1 MQDLKLIDT
10 KQLNRFAEKISEP
23 IKKMKTDLD
32 TVKNNLSNSVGYRK
46 FNSEHITA
54 KHTIADRTRNLCIE
68 GNSIVNLASG
78 LRSTE
83 LGVLVDN
90 VFTVTATEGRRGNLY
105 FDNAKGQIKNKETYT
120 IIMNIT
126 KNTLVGNTSSFKFN
140 LNNYSIENYGYFK
153 VENGFTGTYMK
164 VIRTATT
171 DVIDTPYLETYT
183 NQTSGELEIS
193 NIYIL
198 KGDWSNKTIP
208 SYFEGLKS
216 VGDLQVDGLYKV
228 DILSKNKN
236 LCNVESIS
244 FENNTGDEYM
254 LGKLKPQIQAIKLK
268 PNTTYTLSYSNTG
281 TFNSIICFL
290 LNSPRIVYSHNE
302 LYTHCITDK
311 NGTSIIIS
319 GNGLD
324 EITTTTDIYLYI
336 TLNSTRIPNGE
347 KVCYENIQLEENT
360 LKTSYELQKTDKKQI
375 LLQEPLHKIN
385 DNIKDTIVFIDG
397 KWKIKRMCH
406 FKTFDKNSPFSIVG
420 VNSKFAEFILDTDRY
435 KSNADFA
442 LKSNLFLDK
451 VAIGSGAVKNP
462 IGIGVTTHNAL
473 RLRPVDNDNLTKK
486 DVTDWFGDKTLELLY
501 ELETP
506 FYEDI
511 EQDISVDTYDELTYV
526 YADTIIPTEKL
537 SFSTLVNLGSTVN
550 GLESSNTKNQ
560 KLVDKQED
568 KLTEH
573 AYSILEN
580 DIRLCMLELGL

>member
-1 MQDLKLIDT
+1 MADLKLVSGE
-10 KQLNRFAEKISEP
+10 QLDRFTEKISKP
-23 IKKMKTDLD
+23 IKNISRELENLKNDLSD
-32 TVKNNLSNSVGYRK
+32 CVGYRK
-46 FNSEHITA
+46 FNGERITA
-54 KHTIADRTRNLCIE
+54 QHTLEDKTRNLAIE

-90 VFTVTATEGRRGNLY
+90 VFTVTATGGRRGNLY
-105 FDNAKGQIKNKETYT
+105 FDNAKGQIENKETYT

-153 VENGFTGTYMK
+153 VENGFTGILMK

-171 DVIDTPYLETYT
+171 TVIDTPYLETYT

-208 SYFEGLKS
+208 NYFEGLKS

-228 DILSKNKN
+228 DVLSKNKD
-236 LCNVESIS
+236 LCN
-244 FENNTGDEYM
+244 
-254 LGKLKPQIQAIKLK
+254 
-268 PNTTYTLSYSNTG
+268 
-281 TFNSIICFL
+281 
-290 LNSPRIVYSHNE
+290 
-302 LYTHCITDK
+302 
-311 NGTSIIIS
+311 
-319 GNGLD
+319 
-324 EITTTTDIYLYI
+324 
-336 TLNSTRIPNGE
+336 
-347 KVCYENIQLEENT
+347 
-360 LKTSYELQKTDKKQI
+360 TDKKQI

-385 DNIKDTIVFIDG
+385 DNIKDAIVFIDG

-420 VNSKFAEFILDTDRY
+420 VNSKFAEFILDADRY

-451 VAIGSGAVKNP
+451 VAIGSEAVKNP

-473 RLRPVDNDNLTKK
+473 RLRPINTDNLTKK

-511 EQDISVDTYDELTYV
+511 EQDISVYTYDKLTHV
-526 YADTIIPTEKL
+526 YADTIIPPKL
-537 SFSTLVNLGSTVN
+537 SFSSLVDLGNTIN
-550 GLESSNTKNQ
+550 RLESTNTANL
-560 KLVDKQED
+560 KLIEDQENR
-568 KLTEH
+568 LIEQ
-573 AYSILEN
+573 AYSILDN
-580 DIRLCMLELGL
+580 DIRLCILELGL

>member
-1 MQDLKLIDT
+1 MTDLKLVSGE
-10 KQLNRFAEKISEP
+10 QLDRFTEKISKP
-23 IKKMKTDLD
+23 IKNISTELENLKTDLSD
-32 TVKNNLSNSVGYRK
+32 CVGYRK
-46 FNSEHITA
+46 FSGEWITA
-54 KHTIADRTRNLCIE
+54 QHTLEDKTRNLAIE

-83 LGVLVDN
+83 LGVLAGN
-90 VFTVTATEGRRGNLY
+90 VFTVTATGGRRGNLY
-105 FDNAKGQIKNKETYT
+105 FDNAKGQIENKETYT

-153 VENGFTGTYMK
+153 VENGFTGIHMK

-171 DVIDTPYLETYT
+171 TVIDTPYLETYT

-208 SYFEGLKS
+208 NYFEGLKS

-228 DILSKNKN
+228 DVLSKNKS
-236 LCNVESIS
+236 LCN
-244 FENNTGDEYM
+244 
-254 LGKLKPQIQAIKLK
+254 
-268 PNTTYTLSYSNTG
+268 
-281 TFNSIICFL
+281 
-290 LNSPRIVYSHNE
+290 
-302 LYTHCITDK
+302 
-311 NGTSIIIS
+311 
-319 GNGLD
+319 
-324 EITTTTDIYLYI
+324 
-336 TLNSTRIPNGE
+336 
-347 KVCYENIQLEENT
+347 
-360 LKTSYELQKTDKKQI
+360 TDKKQI

-385 DNIKDTIVFIDG
+385 DNIKDTIAFIDG

-406 FKTFDKNSPFSIVG
+406 FKAFDKNSPFSIVG
-420 VNSKFAEFILDTDRY
+420 ANSKFAEFILDTDRY

-451 VAIGSGAVKNP
+451 VAIGSEAVKNP

-473 RLRPVDNDNLTKK
+473 RLRPVDNDNLTEK

-511 EQDISVDTYDELTYV
+511 EQDISVYTYDKLTHV
-526 YADTIIPTEKL
+526 YADTIIPPNL
-537 SFSTLVNLGSTVN
+537 SFSSLVDLGNTIN
-550 GLESSNTKNQ
+550 GLESTNTANL
-560 KLVDKQED
+560 KLIEDQENR
-568 KLTEH
+568 LIEQ
-573 AYSILEN
+573 AYSILDN
-580 DIRLCMLELGL
+580 DIRLCILELGL